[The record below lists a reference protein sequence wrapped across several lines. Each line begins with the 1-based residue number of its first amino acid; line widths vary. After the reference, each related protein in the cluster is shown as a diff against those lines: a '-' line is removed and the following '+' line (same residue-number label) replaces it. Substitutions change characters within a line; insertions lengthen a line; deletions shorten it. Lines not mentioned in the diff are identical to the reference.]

1 MQLKLGFELDASVT
15 QSTGEAIIDLDF
27 SAANGKAIV
36 SVRNVKI
43 NSNNVMLDVGSRVL
57 AQPLRV
63 LLAQQLSQAVNE
75 AIADLPNQVSALKKV
90 QIKSIQN

>member
-1 MQLKLGFELDASVT
+1 MKLPAKRRKKY
-15 QSTGEAIIDLDF
+15 
-27 SAANGKAIV
+27 N
-36 SVRNVKI
+36 
-43 NSNNVMLDVGSRVL
+43 RVL